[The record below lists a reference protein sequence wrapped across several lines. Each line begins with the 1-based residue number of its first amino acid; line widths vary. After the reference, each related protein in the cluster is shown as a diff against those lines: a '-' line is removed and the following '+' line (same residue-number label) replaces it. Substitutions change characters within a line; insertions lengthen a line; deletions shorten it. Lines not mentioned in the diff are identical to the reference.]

1 MTVNAVLQTDT
12 VIIRNNEPLQA
23 DVDGE
28 IVMASLE
35 QGNYY
40 GLGSVGSRI
49 WELLEQPTTKGELI
63 SRLCD
68 EYEVDQETCEMDT
81 QKFLTDLLEHNLL
94 TING

>member
-1 MTVNAVLQTDT
+1 MTENAALQTDT
-12 VIIRNNEPLQA
+12 EIVRNNEPLQA

-49 WELLEQPTTKGELI
+49 WELLEKPTTQAELI
-63 SRLCD
+63 RRLQD
-68 EYEVDQETCEMDT
+68 EYEVDQETCEKDT
-81 QKFLTDLLEHNLL
+81 QKFLADLLEHNLL